1 MGVDLQGTVES
12 GASGGTF
19 SSLDGDH
26 AGHGL
31 VARLH
36 AAGEPLPQAGISSSQ
51 DGISLP
57 GQMRLDD
64 LEGHP
69 PTTGVGAGAVGEADI
84 GAVVGVGGTRAC
96 KGSEGL
102 LCKGQ
107 RAEKR
112 DRISKTDEGQGL
124 RNRRLRQSS
133 AQLLDSDS

>member
-1 MGVDLQGTVES
+1 
-12 GASGGTF
+12 
-19 SSLDGDH
+19 
-26 AGHGL
+26 
-31 VARLH
+31 
-36 AAGEPLPQAGISSSQ
+36 
-51 DGISLP
+51 
-57 GQMRLDD
+57 
-64 LEGHP
+64 
-69 PTTGVGAGAVGEADI
+69 